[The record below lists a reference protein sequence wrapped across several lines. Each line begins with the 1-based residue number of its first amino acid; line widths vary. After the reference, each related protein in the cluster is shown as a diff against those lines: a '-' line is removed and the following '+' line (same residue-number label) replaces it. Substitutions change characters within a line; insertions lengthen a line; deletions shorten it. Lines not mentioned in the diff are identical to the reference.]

1 MPTSGGDLQKPESA
15 TKPCNQGP
23 CLVAFVGAGP
33 GDPELITVKGQR
45 LLREADRV
53 IYAGSLVP
61 QGLLEQCKP
70 GAVLLDSASMT
81 LEETHAAVMEG
92 VRRAQRVVRL
102 HTGDPSLYG
111 AIHEQMRLLD
121 QEGVDYEV
129 VPGVSAVFAAA
140 AELRCQLTLP
150 ELSQTVIITRAA
162 GNTPVPE
169 RESLE
174 TLASHGATLVIYL
187 SVQHIGDVVR
197 KLRGPYHPQTPV
209 VVAYRVGWPDQ
220 RILRGTLED
229 IEDRIRHAGIR
240 RHAVILVGEVFNEV
254 RPAVR
259 SRLYDGSFSHGFR
272 TAHS

>member
-1 MPTSGGDLQKPESA
+1 MPPTNADPPQSHTLA
-15 TKPCNQGP
+15 THSPNAP

-61 QGLLEQCKP
+61 ESLLSACKP

-92 VRRAQRVVRL
+92 VRRGQRVVRL
-102 HTGDPSLYG
+102 HTGDPGLYG
-111 AIHEQMRLLD
+111 AIHEQMALLD
-121 QEGVDYEV
+121 REGVAYQV

-140 AELRCQLTLP
+140 AELGCQLTLP
-150 ELSQTVIITRAA
+150 HVSQTVIITRAA
-162 GNTPVPE
+162 GKTPVPD

-174 TLASHGATLVIYL
+174 KLAAHGATLIIYL
-187 SVQHIGDVVR
+187 SVQLIDDVVLA
-197 KLRGPYHPQTPV
+197 LRSAYGPETPV

-220 RILRGTLED
+220 TIVRGALED
-229 IEDRIRHAGIR
+229 IAQRVRAAGIR
-240 RHAVILVGEVFNEV
+240 RQAIIMVGDVFQQV
-254 RPAVR
+254 RQPVR
-259 SRLYDGSFSHGFR
+259 SCLYEGSFAHGFR
-272 TAHS
+272 SARS